1 MEKTKTKGIDIAAE
15 LDVANVGEFSN
26 PVALLKLRL
35 QKWTNNNI
43 EKNDLLIKYIRNVG
57 IIEDAFGQIK

>member
-35 QKWTNNNI
+35 QKWTNSNI